1 MAQTYTDKYG
11 TIRIGNRG
19 RGRPM
24 GSKNIKKYIKT
35 EVKKDIKQQ
44 IHAGRPHA
52 QIESLRVISGH
63 IRVKRAKSRMVKV
76 GSKECVV

>member
-11 TIRIGNRG
+11 T
-19 RGRPM
+19 
-24 GSKNIKKYIKT
+24 
-35 EVKKDIKQQ
+35 

-76 GSKECVV
+76 GSKEFVV